1 MLSVWGEDRAV
12 VERELVGRWVE
23 RRGGVGFGLMRD
35 VWGVMLEIN
44 AMLRGKPGIGI
55 RVLGVGG
62 R

>member
-1 MLSVWGEDRAV
+1 M
-12 VERELVGRWVE
+12 GRWVE
-23 RRGGVGFGLMRD
+23 RRGGVGFGLVRG

-44 AMLRGKPGIGI
+44 AMLRGKPDIGI